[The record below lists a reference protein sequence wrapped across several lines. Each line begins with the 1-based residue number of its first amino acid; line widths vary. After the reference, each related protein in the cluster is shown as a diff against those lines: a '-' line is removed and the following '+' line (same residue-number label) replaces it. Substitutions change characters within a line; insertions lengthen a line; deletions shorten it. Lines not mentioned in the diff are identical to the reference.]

1 MTNSTDFFIE
11 CDATLGRSNPSMLDL
26 HYQENGRSEL
36 RTFKD
41 QEERLPPG
49 AQKTYS
55 SLATVVK
62 MEVRFEPTFCMMATA
77 ATEINT
83 AIRAY
88 SIAVAPSSFL
98 NNSTNV

>member
-1 MTNSTDFFIE
+1 MTNSTRVFVE
-11 CDATLGRSNPSMLDL
+11 YDATLGRSEAGAINL
-26 HYQENGRSEL
+26 HYQEERRSKL